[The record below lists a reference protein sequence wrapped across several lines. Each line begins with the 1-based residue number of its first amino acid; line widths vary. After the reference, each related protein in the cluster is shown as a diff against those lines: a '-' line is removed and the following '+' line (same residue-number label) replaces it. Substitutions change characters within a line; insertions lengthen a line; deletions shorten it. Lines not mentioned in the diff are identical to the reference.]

1 MPALLFFG
9 SFAAILAT
17 IVVTWAMAGAL
28 SKGPRI
34 LFRSIITSFLVAPGA
49 IAINHAG
56 VPVPFGILFH
66 PKEAFASEHMISAA
80 LTWVVMAALLLMY
93 ENRPKPC
100 RKCGTA
106 LKAGSATA
114 LCPHCESGIR

>member
-9 SFAAILAT
+9 GFAAILVT
-17 IVVTWAMAGAL
+17 IVLTWILAGAL
-28 SKGPRI
+28 SKGYRI
-34 LFRSIITSFLVAPGA
+34 LWRSTITSFLVAPGA

-66 PKEAFASEHMISAA
+66 PTEAFARGHMISAA
-80 LTWVVMAALLLMY
+80 LTWVVMSALLLMY

-106 LKAGSATA
+106 LRTESASA
-114 LCPHCESGIR
+114 LCQHCESGIR

>member
-1 MPALLFFG
+1 
-9 SFAAILAT
+9 
-17 IVVTWAMAGAL
+17 MAGAL
-28 SKGPRI
+28 SKGYRI
-34 LFRSIITSFLVAPGA
+34 LLRSTVTSFLIAPGA
-49 IAINHAG
+49 LAINHAG
-56 VPVPFGILFH
+56 VPVPFGLLFH
-66 PKEAFASEHMISAA
+66 PKEAFANWHLISAA

-106 LKAGSATA
+106 LKAESATA